1 MRKQRI
7 RVETGTYAPD
17 AGGGIG
23 WTTTATQTKWADVV
37 LVSAEAQDRYQS
49 IDKQIDYKFTFRGTP
64 TISMKGTR
72 FVWVTKG
79 HPNRLKIYLPATPPE
94 NTDQLGEE
102 TSVYVTDTGEVASE

>member
-7 RVETGTYAPD
+7 RIETGSYAPD

-23 WTTTATQTKWADVV
+23 WTTTATETRWAEVV
-37 LVSAEAQDRYQS
+37 LVSAEAKERYQS
-49 IDKQIDYKFTFRGTP
+49 LDKQVDYKFTFRGTP

-79 HPNRLKIYLPATPPE
+79 HPNKFKIFLPAAPPE
-94 NTDQLGEE
+94 NTDQEGEW
-102 TSVYVTDTGEVASE
+102 TSVYVTDTGERADE

>member
-7 RVETGTYAPD
+7 RIETGTYAPD

-23 WTTTATQTKWADVV
+23 WTTTATQTLWADVV

-49 IDKQIDYKFTFRGTP
+49 VDKQIDYKFTFRGTP

-72 FVWVTKG
+72 FVWVSKG
-79 HPNRLKIYLPATPPE
+79 HPNKLKIYLPAAPPE

-102 TSVYVTDTGEVASE
+102 TSVYVTDTGEVASA

>member
-7 RVETGTYAPD
+7 RIETGTYAPD
-17 AGGGIG
+17 AGGGIA
-23 WTTTATQTKWADVV
+23 WTTTATQTRWADTV
-37 LVSAEAQDRYQS
+37 LVSAEAQERYQS

-64 TISMKGTR
+64 TITMKGTR

-79 HPNRLKIYLPATPPE
+79 HPNRLKIYLPAAPAE

-102 TSVYVTDTGEVASE
+102 TSVLVTDTGEVASE